1 MSRVHYSSPIRKK
14 LSIHMRSTYKG
25 VKFDPARATP
35 VIQAFMG
42 KQVPVNQ
49 EDLAVLLAAS
59 PGLPEIQKFA
69 RECLSQATHLSE
81 EDKQA
86 LSKQVDD
93 LDTVKVAEGEKDAKL
108 REGNVI
114 IDDIIQF
121 KAGLRPSKAANPVQ
135 KFSVV

>member
-1 MSRVHYSSPIRKK
+1 MTRVHYNSPIRKK

-35 VIQAFMG
+35 LIQAFMG

-49 EDLAVLLAAS
+49 EELGALLATS

-69 RECLSQATHLSE
+69 RDCLLQATHLSK
-81 EDKQA
+81 EDQET
-86 LSKQVDD
+86 LNKQVDA

-108 REGNVI
+108 REDNVI